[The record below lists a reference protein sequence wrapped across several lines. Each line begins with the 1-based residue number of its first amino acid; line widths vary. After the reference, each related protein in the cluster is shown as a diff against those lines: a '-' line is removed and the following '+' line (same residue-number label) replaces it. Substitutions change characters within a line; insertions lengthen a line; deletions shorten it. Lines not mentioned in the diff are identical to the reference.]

1 MNQQTLSQRTVQYFK
16 PIYDHLSEKTADLST
31 TDTNR
36 RDFFIECIK
45 KYGIL
50 LVILVCVL
58 IIIYFSTTDILATT
72 SNLYVYYILIL
83 IPLIIGIFYLFPV
96 FSHFSGSPFVFL
108 IGAGAVLLLIGG
120 IYLYSK
126 IKITKSFAQMSNIA
140 ILLIVCL
147 FILFGL
153 AIFYKL
159 FVNILNK
166 QTGWI
171 GFVIQFAFYLPCLIS
186 DILTS
191 ELKTTPNVVFVLFV
205 LEILLVLLYFYLP
218 PLIRVLSVSNN
229 NIDLLKN
236 SVFLNLSKSIAHNEI
251 FRIYDSK
258 NLTYTFRK
266 NYAFSMW
273 IYVNPQQSSYF
284 PYSKETN
291 IFDYGDGKP
300 SIKYSN
306 NNQKGTSRIQ
316 YSNNTTKNKSIFE
329 LDIPNQKWNYLVFNI
344 NDNITDLFIN
354 GKLVKSLITNNDN
367 IATFSEFD
375 TVTIGEDNGL
385 DGAICNVKYYKT
397 PLTKYEI
404 TNSYNLLM
412 YKNPPVQ

>member
-1 MNQQTLSQRTVQYFK
+1 MNQQTLSQKTMQYFK
-16 PIYDHLSEKTADLST
+16 PIYDHLSEKTAGLST
-31 TDTNR
+31 TNANN
-36 RDFFIECIK
+36 RDFFVNCIK

-50 LVILVCVL
+50 LAILIFVL
-58 IIIYFSTTDILATT
+58 IIIHFSTTDILAT
-72 SNLYVYYILIL
+72 SNNLYIYYALIL
-83 IPLIIGIFYLFPV
+83 IPLIAGIFYLFPL
-96 FSHFSGSPFVFL
+96 FSNFSASPFSFL
-108 IGAGAVLLLIGG
+108 IGAGTILFLIGG

-126 IKITKSFAQMSNIA
+126 IHISQTFAKMSNIA
-140 ILLIVCL
+140 ILLIICL
-147 FILFGL
+147 FLLLGL

-159 FVNILNK
+159 FLNILNR
-166 QTGWI
+166 QTGWL
-171 GFVIQFAFYLPCLIS
+171 GFIIQFAFYLPCLIS

-218 PLIRVLSVSNN
+218 PFINSISISNN

-236 SVFLNLSKSIAHNEI
+236 SVFLNLSKTIAHNEI

-258 NLTYTFRK
+258 NITYTFRK
-266 NYAFSMW
+266 NYAFSLW
-273 IYVNPQQSSYF
+273 IYVNPQQSSYY

-306 NNQKGTSRIQ
+306 ENQKGTCRIQ
-316 YSNNTTKNKSIFE
+316 YSNNTTKDNSVFE
-329 LDIPNQKWNYLVFNI
+329 IDILNQKWNYLVFNI

-354 GKLVKSLITNNDN
+354 GKLAKSVITNNDN
-367 IATFSEFD
+367 IATFSELD

-385 DGAICNVKYYKT
+385 DGAICNVKYYKN

-412 YKNPPVQ
+412 YKNPPIQ